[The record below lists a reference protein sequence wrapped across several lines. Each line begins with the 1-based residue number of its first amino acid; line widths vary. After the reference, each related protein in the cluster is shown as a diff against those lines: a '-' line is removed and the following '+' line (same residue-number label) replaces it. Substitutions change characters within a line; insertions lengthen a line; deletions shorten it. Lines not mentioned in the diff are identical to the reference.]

1 MPPLSRLVKSVR
13 LPMIIIFRIIY
24 ILNGLML
31 ELLNVIL
38 LIGYESL
45 IINNIVYSDKGYF

>member
-1 MPPLSRLVKSVR
+1 
-13 LPMIIIFRIIY
+13 
-24 ILNGLML
+24 ML

-38 LIGYESL
+38 LIDYESL